1 MTKRTTK
8 INKTLRLDPALL
20 DEAKKV
26 LGYHTYTETIEK
38 TLRAAINNT
47 RFWHTL
53 GRYKGK
59 FKNFKSLYE

>member
-1 MTKRTTK
+1 MFKRATK
-8 INKTLRLDPALL
+8 INKTLRLDPVLL

-26 LGYHTYTETIEK
+26 LGYHTYTETIEE

-47 RFWHTL
+47 RFWRTL
-53 GRYKGK
+53 ERYKGR